1 MRNKIKQQWLVP
13 NSKKNVIYLILL
25 IICFFLNSCR
35 NDIELKKTNYK
46 VYSYSQLPKKIQK
59 LIIDSI
65 NIINIDGL
73 NYIMNLDKYS
83 VKIET
88 QGGNYINEI
97 LFDDNISINKNLK
110 FKFKS
115 YGEPYI
121 FLDSIMYVPIK
132 IYGEYDTA
140 MIKQCKFSTYNLS
153 RYLRN

>member
-1 MRNKIKQQWLVP
+1 MRNKIKHQWLVQ
-13 NSKKNVIYLILL
+13 NSKKNAYYLILL
-25 IICFFLNSCR
+25 FICFFFINCR
-35 NDIELKKTNYK
+35 NAIELNKTNYK
-46 VYSYSQLPKKIQK
+46 IYSYSQLPKKIQE

-65 NIINIDGL
+65 NIINNDGFD
-73 NYIMNLDKYS
+73 YIMNLDKYS

-97 LFDDNISINKNLK
+97 LFDDNIYINNNLK

-121 FLDSIMYVPIK
+121 FSDTIMYIPIK
-132 IYGEYDTA
+132 IYGEYDTT
-140 MIKQCKFSTYNLS
+140 MIKQCKFCTYNLS